1 MRILG
6 CAHRSPRPPLPPPPD
21 PRTVEDLSANLKPYQ
36 QKHWRHVP
44 RFLTP
49 LKPHTVTRAFLGN
62 LRPTVTLYKGHVN
75 ITANSKFWYNSTS
88 SVCTIVIPTCTLKDS
103 GEYCVLVENKLGKDC
118 SSSKLTVYGEG
129 AKPASGRPG
138 GGGHPRLSPTWGGG
152 AKWQSCGRSIHY
164 FPMADTIFYL
174 ICHGVV
180 YIFSN

>member
-129 AKPASGRPG
+129 AKPASGLRQAWRWWAPPAESYLG
-138 GGGHPRLSPTWGGG
+138 WRR
-152 AKWQSCGRSIHY
+152 K
-164 FPMADTIFYL
+164 MAVLWEVDPL
-174 ICHGVV
+174 
-180 YIFSN
+180 FSYG